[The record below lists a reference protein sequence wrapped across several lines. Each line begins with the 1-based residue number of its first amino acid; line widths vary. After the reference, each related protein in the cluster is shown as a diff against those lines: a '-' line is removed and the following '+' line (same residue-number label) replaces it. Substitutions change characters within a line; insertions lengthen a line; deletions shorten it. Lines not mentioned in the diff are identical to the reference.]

1 VPEPIHPTT
10 KPWAWDLLSRAG
22 RLLGASLDVNETL
35 RDLGHLLVPAAADAA
50 VVRLLDERGDYEK
63 HYIVVPPEMQAKLDG
78 YLKLHSLAPLAGS
91 PAHHAVT
98 SGQTVLIQPVQE
110 SLLRAV
116 AQDEAHFRLL
126 ASMDVGAILAVP
138 LVARGRAVGE
148 MSLVLVGGSRRFD
161 QTTCAMAEAIA
172 ARAALA
178 IDTARL
184 VAAELRSATLLDT
197 LLTRAPMGFAF
208 VDREQ
213 RIVRVNAAFAD
224 FVGLPASM
232 LVGCALED
240 VAPRGREDALC
251 VAALSVERTGDV
263 VRDLELSA
271 PDPQEPGDVRYWT
284 ASCYP
289 VNGARGQADGVGI
302 VVAEITERRRA
313 EARLRDREALL
324 HLVTSHS
331 RVGLTVINADR
342 VFTFVNT
349 GYSDVLGLEVHDVLY
364 RRVEDVLGPLYD
376 QWVREPL
383 ERAFAGASSLT
394 EVRLPAPE
402 GERAFLVSYQPRHE
416 AERVTDV
423 VMVVADVSERH
434 RAVAAQLESEERL
447 RLAAES
453 AGFAVW
459 ELDLGRM
466 TVDVTPRWWTLHGR
480 SPEDRTPTVEEWW
493 AWVHPDDVRAI
504 RRAVRV
510 VRDTGENDVEYRTVW
525 PDGSV
530 HWLAA
535 RSRAVPG
542 SAGERVLGVLFDITA
557 RRQLSERILELQR
570 AEAVGR
576 LAGGVAH
583 EVNNQ
588 MTVVLGALEFLSRRP
603 DLPPAARS
611 DLEHIRRAAERSAK
625 VTNSLLAYSRKQV
638 LQPGVLDLNEVV
650 RDQEPVLRRILGGTA
665 LEVRLAPE
673 PAVVRADRAAIE
685 QALANLV
692 LNARDATAKGG
703 SVVVELELVPGSVR
717 LKVSDTGQGMSPD
730 TLAHVFEPFFT
741 TKPTGEGSG
750 LGLSVVQG
758 IVEQHHGVVRASS
771 DPGRGTTFVVDLPE
785 SAEPLAQPAAPKPA
799 ARGHGETVLVVE
811 DEPLLRRLACRALKS
826 AGYEVLAA
834 GDGEEAM
841 VLLRNHPGPV
851 DLVVTDVVMPGV
863 DGPALGRAAATL
875 RPGVPVLYMSGHT
888 DQDLVGRKL
897 IESDAGFLQKPFTP
911 ETLVRAVAR
920 ALESRRGPEAG
931 AWA

>member
-10 KPWAWDLLSRAG
+10 KTWAWDLLSRAG
-22 RLLGASLDVNETL
+22 RLLGASLDANETL
-35 RDLGHLLVPAAADAA
+35 RDLGHLLVPEAADAA
-50 VVRLLDERGDYEK
+50 VVRLLDERGEYEK

-78 YLKLHSLAPLAGS
+78 YLRLHTLAPATGS
-91 PAHHAVT
+91 PAQRAVA
-98 SGQTVLIQPVQE
+98 SGQTVLIQPVLE
-110 SLLRAV
+110 STLRAV
-116 AQDEAHFRLL
+116 ARDEAHFQLL
-126 ASMDVGAILAVP
+126 ASMDIGAILSVP

-148 MSLVLVGGSRRFD
+148 MSLVLIGAARRFD

-184 VAAELRSATLLDT
+184 VAAELRSAALLDT
-197 LLTRAPMGFAF
+197 LLTRAPEGFAF

-213 RIVRVNAAFAD
+213 RIIRVNAAFAD
-224 FVGLPASM
+224 FVGRPAAM
-232 LVGCALED
+232 LAGKTLDD
-240 VAPRGREDALC
+240 VAPRGHEDVLC
-251 VAALSVERTGDV
+251 DAVSAVADRGEV

-271 PDPQEPGDVRYWT
+271 PDPEDPRDVRYWT

-289 VNGARGQADGVGI
+289 VNGAHGQAEGVGI
-302 VVAEITERRRA
+302 VLAEITERRRA

-324 HLVTSHS
+324 QLVTSHA

-342 VFTFVNT
+342 CFTFVNA
-349 GYSDVLGLEVHDVLY
+349 GYSDVLGLKLHDVLH
-364 RRVEDVLGPLYD
+364 RRVPDVLGPIYEP
-376 QWVREPL
+376 WVREPL
-383 ERAFAGASSLT
+383 DRAFAGESVLT
-394 EVRLPAPE
+394 EVRLPDAA
-402 GERAFLVSYQPRHE
+402 GERAFVVSYEPRRE
-416 AERVTDV
+416 RGRVTDV

-434 RAVAAQLESEERL
+434 RAIAAQLESEERL

-459 ELDLGRM
+459 ELHIGQM

-480 SPEDRTPTVEEWW
+480 PAEDRTPTVEEWW
-493 AWVHPDDVRAI
+493 TWVHPDDVRTI
-504 RRAVRV
+504 RRAVRL
-510 VRDTGENDVEYRTVW
+510 VRDTGENDVEYRAVW

-535 RSRAVPG
+535 RSRVVPG
-542 SAGERVLGVLFDITA
+542 SDGERVLGVLFDVTA

-603 DLPPAARS
+603 DLPLAARA
-611 DLEHIRRAAERSAK
+611 DLDHIRRAAERSAQ
-625 VTNSLLAYSRKQV
+625 VTHSLLAYSRKQV
-638 LQPGVLDLNEVV
+638 LQPGVIDLNEIL
-650 RDQEPVLRRILGGTA
+650 RGQEPVLRRILEGRR
-665 LEVRLAPE
+665 LELHVAAE
-673 PAVVRADRAAIE
+673 PAVIRADRAAIE
-685 QALANLV
+685 QALVNLV
-692 LNARDATAKGG
+692 LNARDATEEGG
-703 SVVVELELVPGSVR
+703 TVEIGLELAPGTVR
-717 LKVSDTGQGMSPD
+717 LKVSDTGKGMSPD

-741 TKPTGEGSG
+741 TKPTGEGTG

-758 IVEQHHGVVRASS
+758 IVEQHRGVVRATSE
-771 DPGRGTTFVVDLPE
+771 PGRGTTFVIDLPE
-785 SAEPLAQPAAPKPA
+785 SAEHVATPPAPKAPV
-799 ARGHGETVLVVE
+799 RGHGETVLVVE
-811 DEPLLRRLACRALKS
+811 DESLLRRLACRALKS
-826 AGYEVLAA
+826 AGYDVLAA
-834 GDGEEAM
+834 GDAEEAIL
-841 VLLRNHPGPV
+841 LLRNHPGPI
-851 DLVVTDVVMPGV
+851 DLLVTDVVMPGV
-863 DGPALGRAAATL
+863 DGAQLGRAAATL

-897 IESDAGFLQKPFTP
+897 VESDAGFLQKPFTP

-920 ALESRRGPEAG
+920 ALESRPGAD